1 LCLSNDFS
9 SEYCLGRH
17 SSFATA
23 TATSTFGFGTYEFN
37 TACKSGAK

>member
-1 LCLSNDFS
+1 LRLSNDFS

-23 TATSTFGFGTYEFN
+23 TACVTCESGTCESGTFESTSR
-37 TACKSGAK
+37 